1 MKQYVLGVDGGTES
15 FRAGVFDV
23 STGVCAGFG
32 IAENLTTYPAAGYAE
47 QSVDRW
53 DAALVHSI
61 RAAIASSGVP
71 AEEIGSVGI
80 DGTTCTLVLLD
91 ERGAALRPA
100 LLWMDVRAAAEAREI
115 TEVAGQLSCA
125 GGGLISAEWFPP
137 KALWLKRNEAEIYSR
152 TRTLFEQTD
161 WIAFRLT
168 GETTLNINTITAR
181 WLYNAREGGW
191 PLSLFDAVGLGE
203 VAERFP
209 PRIVRVGEPV
219 GGLSAEM
226 ASLTGLRAGIPVAGG
241 ASDAY
246 ISLAGINVLSPGRI
260 ALITGSSQLQM
271 GLSAS
276 PVHAKG
282 LFGSFPDA
290 IVPGFEVVEAGQVS
304 TGSVLKW
311 FVTHFV
317 GREVHEQAARS
328 GRTVYQELD
337 EQAKRLPPGSEG
349 LVVLEHWQG
358 NRTPWTD
365 PTSRGV
371 IRGLTL
377 RHTAAHLYRAI
388 MEAAAYATRIILDLM
403 HASGI
408 AAERIIACGGA
419 TKSELWM
426 QIISDVCDKPISLT
440 AEPQAAALG
449 SAIAAAVASGV
460 YADLPEAASH
470 MVRTEDRY
478 HPDEVRTSA
487 YAEYIRQYRATY
499 EALKD
504 ESKRLASLVNR
515 A

>member
-23 STGVCAGFG
+23 ATGVCAGFG
-32 IAENLTTYPAAGYAE
+32 IAENLTTYPAAGHAE

-53 DAALVHSI
+53 EVALVQSV

-71 AEEIGSVGI
+71 AEQIGSIGL
-80 DGTTCTLVLLD
+80 DGTTCTLVFLD

-100 LLWMDVRAAAEAREI
+100 LLWMDVRAASEAREI
-115 TEVAGQLSCA
+115 TDLAGPLDYT
-125 GGGLISAEWFPP
+125 GGGRISAEWFPP
-137 KALWLKRNEAEIYSR
+137 KALWLKRNEADIYST

-168 GETTLNINTITAR
+168 GEVTLNINTITTR

-191 PLSLFDAVGLGE
+191 PLSLFDVAGLGD
-203 VAERFP
+203 VVDKLP
-209 PRIVRVGEPV
+209 QRIVRVGEPV
-219 GGLSAEM
+219 GGLTAEM
-226 ASLTGLRAGIPVAGG
+226 ARLTGLRAGIPVAGG

-246 ISLAGINVLSPGRI
+246 ISLAGVNVLSPGRI

-290 IVPGFEVVEAGQVS
+290 IVPDLEVVEAGQVS

-403 HASGI
+403 HASGV

-426 QIISDVCDKPISLT
+426 QIMSDVCGKSISLT
-440 AEPQAAALG
+440 AEPQAATLG
-449 SAIAAAVASGV
+449 SAVAAAVASGV
-460 YADLPEAASH
+460 YAGLPEAAGR
-470 MVRTEDRY
+470 MVRIEERY
-478 HPDEVRTSA
+478 HPDEESASA
-487 YAEYIRQYRATY
+487 YAEYVRQYSATY

-504 ESKRLASLVNR
+504 ESRRLASLVNR